1 MMGAQFGSH
10 AASYAAEMSL
20 TLIVDDI
27 ARANAGGL
35 LAPIEGTLD
44 LDNWLNALQQ
54 QSVPLV
60 QSKALRANLDAWL
73 EAVDAEFGGT
83 VTAP

>member
-1 MMGAQFGSH
+1 MGAQFGTHAVSH
-10 AASYAAEMSL
+10 AAEMSL

-35 LAPIEGTLD
+35 LAPKVGALD
-44 LDNWLNALQQ
+44 LDNWLNVLQQ

-60 QSKALRANLDAWL
+60 QSKALRENLEAWL
-73 EAVDAEFGGT
+73 EAVDAEFGELT
-83 VTAP
+83 PAP

>member
-1 MMGAQFGSH
+1 MGAQFGSH
-10 AASYAAEMSL
+10 AASHAAEMSL

-35 LAPIEGTLD
+35 LAPKEGTLD

-60 QSKALRANLDAWL
+60 QSKALRANLHAWL
-73 EAVDAEFGGT
+73 DAVDAEFGET
-83 VTAP
+83 LTAP